1 MATEVKLI
9 ATGAVSASD
18 LTLTTASAGTNDTSP
33 ATTAFVQQ
41 EITGLIDSA
50 PDAMNTLNELAAA
63 LGDDANFSTTVTNS
77 IATKLPLAGGTMT
90 GNLLLNQSTSLIGTN
105 TSDGSDN
112 KSVMLNGGGSASDSR
127 GAYVWAK
134 GNEFSSEGGFLR
146 LHAGNVSGGA
156 VVINTAGSE
165 RMRIDSSGNVGIAT
179 SSPANKLHVSGN
191 VYIAGANTFTDST
204 SGYFFGGN
212 GSFTNGVYGVG
223 TNNMAFNVNGSER
236 MRIDSSGN
244 VDVNTGRI
252 KVINSGTDAYFY
264 EGVRSGG
271 NTTLR
276 MYDNNNNLYIDSYTN
291 MTLRCNQTGGGSG
304 GHIYLSGGNVGINV
318 SGAPSASIDVRRNTN
333 TVNNLDSLG
342 FDVVGNIGNAANNP
356 GNHYTSGLRLYQGSG
371 TVGSGLGVMYLGAD
385 NGNATPENDYTGQ
398 ITAPDGMS
406 GGLRLNTFHNDAKIR
421 FYTKHS
427 STIALRMDIDNEGID
442 VQGIDLYASANAS
455 LTTTATDFYVNST
468 GAITTGTYILRI
480 ILQGGGW
487 YSETHTGIMRWYSG
501 TTNNPSANTIYL
513 TGMGHANTIGTLNAR
528 VLRKYSNT
536 NTHSIQLW
544 LSSGSSSNHTIT
556 MQAAK
561 IQD

>member
-1 MATEVKLI
+1 
-9 ATGAVSASD
+9 
-18 LTLTTASAGTNDTSP
+18 
-33 ATTAFVQQ
+33 
-41 EITGLIDSA
+41 
-50 PDAMNTLNELAAA
+50 
-63 LGDDANFSTTVTNS
+63 
-77 IATKLPLAGGTMT
+77 
-90 GNLLLNQSTSLIGTN
+90 
-105 TSDGSDN
+105 
-112 KSVMLNGGGSASDSR
+112 MLNGGGSGSDTR

-223 TNNMAFNVNGSER
+223 TNKMAFNVNGSER

-276 MYDNNNNLYIDSYTN
+276 IYDNNNNLYIDSYTN

-487 YSETHTGIMRWYSG
+487 YSETHTGINVS
-501 TTNNPSANTIYL
+501 
-513 TGMGHANTIGTLNAR
+513 
-528 VLRKYSNT
+528 
-536 NTHSIQLW
+536 
-544 LSSGSSSNHTIT
+544 
-556 MQAAK
+556 
-561 IQD
+561 